1 MAQRESFAATASLQT
16 AAGTKVTSPVSINI
30 TAFASASEREALIAA
45 LKSGGTA
52 AAREW
57 LAKRPDAGTLQVGAR
72 SAEIKYA
79 YKTPL
84 GAGSLI
90 TIGTAEPLYLVG
102 AGIPGAKPATGFDLT
117 LVLVQMP
124 EKGPGS
130 GELSP
135 AAKLR
140 VDAQGAI
147 VTEDFN
153 QADMVRLTDVV
164 RK

>member
-16 AAGTKVTSPVSINI
+16 AGGTKVTSPVSISI
-30 TAFASASEREALIAA
+30 TTYASAGEREALIAA
-45 LKSGGTA
+45 LKTGGTA

-57 LAKRPDAGTLQVGAR
+57 LAKRPEAGTLQVGSR
-72 SAEIKYA
+72 RAEIKYA
-79 YKTPL
+79 YKTPV
-84 GAGSLI
+84 GSGSLI

-102 AGIPGAKPATGFDLT
+102 AGMPGAKPATGFDLT

-124 EKGPGS
+124 ANGAGS

-164 RK
+164 RR